1 VEDQDIASAQG
12 RRRRRMF
19 RTTTNH
25 ERSPNPHREPKDHA
39 GYAVCDP
46 EGRRIG
52 TARQVF
58 ANGRGEPEYV
68 RVRMGFLG
76 LRSALIPVGFVR
88 IDEQHR
94 VFTLQ

>member
-1 VEDQDIASAQG
+1 M
-12 RRRRRMF
+12 R
-19 RTTTNH
+19 
-25 ERSPNPHREPKDHA
+25 
-39 GYAVCDP
+39 DP

-58 ANGRGEPEYV
+58 ANGRGEPEYI
-68 RVRMGFLG
+68 RVRIGFLG

>member
-1 VEDQDIASAQG
+1 
-12 RRRRRMF
+12 MF
-19 RTTTNH
+19 RTTTNR
-25 ERSPNPHREPKDHA
+25 ERPPNPHREPKDHA

-58 ANGRGEPEYV
+58 ANGRGEPEYI
-68 RVRMGFLG
+68 RVRIGFLR

>member
-1 VEDQDIASAQG
+1 
-12 RRRRRMF
+12 MF
-19 RTTTNH
+19 RTTTNR
-25 ERSPNPHREPKDHA
+25 ERSRSRHREPKDHA

-68 RVRMGFLG
+68 RVRIGFLG

-88 IDEQHR
+88 IDEQQRH
-94 VFTLQ
+94 FTLQ

>member
-12 RRRRRMF
+12 RRRRMF
-19 RTTTNH
+19 RTTTNR

-68 RVRMGFLG
+68 RVRMGLLG

>member
-1 VEDQDIASAQG
+1 
-12 RRRRRMF
+12 MF
-19 RTTTNH
+19 RTTTH
-25 ERSPNPHREPKDHA
+25 RERSRSRHREPKDRV

-58 ANGRGEPEYV
+58 ANGRGEPEYI
-68 RVRMGFLG
+68 RVRMGLLG

-88 IDEQHR
+88 IDEQQR
-94 VFTLQ
+94 RFTLQ

>member
-1 VEDQDIASAQG
+1 
-12 RRRRRMF
+12 MF
-19 RTTTNH
+19 RTTTNR
-25 ERSPNPHREPKDHA
+25 ERSPSRHREPKGWV

-58 ANGRGEPEYV
+58 ANGRGEPEYI
-68 RVRMGFLG
+68 RVRIGLLG